1 MILVAITGSIGCG
14 KTTISDILRHYGF
27 VVHDVDKWVKL
38 LYHGKDF
45 LNVIKKRFPESFEEG
60 YFNKRT
66 LRNIV
71 FNNPDKLKILE
82 GLIHPFLLQKLRKYI
97 RKNKTEGIVFVDLA
111 LLFEMHWERYFKYVI
126 LADVSYE
133 EQKKRVMKRDHITA
147 EDFEKINQ
155 KQISQQLK
163 KELVDFVI
171 NTDVSKG
178 MLIKR
183 IFEILGEIK

>member
-38 LYHGKDF
+38 LYHRKDF

-82 GLIHPFLLQKLRKYI
+82 SLIHPFLLQKLRKYI
-97 RKNKTEGIVFVDLA
+97 RKNKTEGIIFVDLA

-163 KELVDFVI
+163 KEWVDFVI

>member
-82 GLIHPFLLQKLRKYI
+82 SLIHPFLLQKLRKYI

>member
-38 LYHGKDF
+38 LYHRKDF
-45 LNVIKKRFPESFEEG
+45 LNVIKKQFPESFEEG

-71 FNNPDKLKILE
+71 FNNSDKLKILE
-82 GLIHPFLLQKLRKYI
+82 SLIHPFLLQKLRKYI
-97 RKNKTEGIVFVDLA
+97 RKNKTEGIIFVDLA
-111 LLFEMHWERYFKYVI
+111 LLFEMHWEKYFKYI
-126 LADVSYE
+126 MLADVSYE

-163 KELVDFVI
+163 KEWVDFVI

>member
-38 LYHGKDF
+38 LYYRKDF

-82 GLIHPFLLQKLRKYI
+82 SLIHPFLLQKLRKYI
-97 RKNKTEGIVFVDLA
+97 RKNKTEGIIFVDLA

-163 KELVDFVI
+163 KEWVDFVI

>member
-82 GLIHPFLLQKLRKYI
+82 SLIHPFLLQKLRKYI

-163 KELVDFVI
+163 KEWVDFVI

>member
-38 LYHGKDF
+38 LYYRKDF
-45 LNVIKKRFPESFEEG
+45 LNVIKKRFSESFEEG

-82 GLIHPFLLQKLRKYI
+82 SLIHPFLLQKLRKYI

-111 LLFEMHWERYFKYVI
+111 LLFEMHWEKYFKYII

-163 KELVDFVI
+163 KEWVDFVI